1 MGAAPLRSFHGD
13 GAAHSVAGVKP
24 PLSVTTSNLNAHML
38 RTAERQAL
46 EHASLVDPRVS
57 EPAADRIRMSVMTT
71 IESEHSREDLRDSS
85 RSSILLEEGGGPPA
99 AAGPLITRR
108 MSEAS
113 EGAGCGRLDEIE
125 PSSNL
130 RLSRKASEPGRD
142 LSAFEL
148 SRRGS
153 ATFAQGAMTPRPV
166 DEKTNLPST
175 PSSRNKSRFS
185 LSGVMRRLSAR
196 RSGASNE
203 YETPA
208 KSRR

>member
-1 MGAAPLRSFHGD
+1 ME
-13 GAAHSVAGVKP
+13 AG
-24 PLSVTTSNLNAHML
+24 
-38 RTAERQAL
+38 E
-46 EHASLVDPRVS
+46 
-57 EPAADRIRMSVMTT
+57 
-71 IESEHSREDLRDSS
+71 
-85 RSSILLEEGGGPPA
+85 
-99 AAGPLITRR
+99 
-108 MSEAS
+108 EAS
-113 EGAGCGRLDEIE
+113 EGAGRGRLDEIE

-130 RLSRKASEPGRD
+130 RLSRKASEPGRA